1 MALALTERQNRS
13 LLDADNAYPKH
24 TGRLDMKMIEFV
36 LLAVGAVVGA
46 FLRYIMVASPQ
57 TIAGLPVN
65 VLAVNVI
72 GSFILGLFSVLSIA
86 LNLNS
91 NYTLL
96 VATGFCGAFTT
107 MSSFALETSNFMD
120 SNRFILVSPKHS
132 SQRRLIFRRC
142 IRWQSGWKTL
152 TAEIFVM
159 RQKNV
164 ECNNKDKKE

>member
-1 MALALTERQNRS
+1 MSKPLQ
-13 LLDADNAYPKH
+13 LDADNAYPQNK
-24 TGRLDMKMIEFV
+24 GRFDMKMIEFI

-72 GSFILGLFSVLSIA
+72 GSFILGLFSVLAVA

-96 VATGFCGAFTT
+96 LGTGFCGAFTT
-107 MSSFALETSNFMD
+107 MSSFALETSNLMD
-120 SNRFILVSPKHS
+120 NNRFLLVALNIL
-132 SQRRLIFRRC
+132 
-142 IRWQSGWKTL
+142 
-152 TAEIFVM
+152 A
-159 RQKNV
+159 NV
-164 ECNNKDKKE
+164 GLSLGAVIGGKVLGETIMTKVL